1 MTSEGPP
8 TEAYVWVWLPRAVEP
23 VVAGR
28 LRVRDDIVTF
38 QYGGSYLRLDEAVPL
53 YLPELPKHSG
63 VQRPADGLRIAGCVA
78 DAGPD
83 AWGQRIILDRLGG
96 AKGLEER
103 YDDIG
108 PLGFLL
114 ESGSDRFGALDFRV
128 SPEHYVAGATQQ
140 APLEQLVEAATRF
153 EEGLPL
159 DPVLDQALLHGSSL
173 GGARPKALLQTD
185 DGPGRIAKF
194 ARRSD
199 PYPVVGAEG
208 AAMWLARQVGINVAE
223 AEVLRCDDTDVLL
236 VERFDRPGPGQRAM
250 TVSALT
256 LQGLDAATGGRYA
269 TYTNLA
275 HDIRKRFI
283 EPKATLHELFA
294 RIAFNICVGNTDDH
308 ARNHA
313 AFWDGRTEMLT
324 LTPAYDICPQSRAGG
339 ETQQAMAYDAAGT
352 ERRSR
357 LTTLVESSD
366 LYQLTTDEAREVASE
381 MVNAIE
387 RRWSEAAEF
396 ARLSTADGARLL
408 GTQILNP
415 SIHY

>member
-1 MTSEGPP
+1 MTSEGSPA
-8 TEAYVWVWLPRAVEP
+8 EAYVWVWLPRAVEP

-28 LRVRDDIVTF
+28 LRARDDIVTF
-38 QYGGSYLRLDEAVPL
+38 QYGSSYLRLDDAVPL
-53 YLPELPKHSG
+53 YLPELPKQTG
-63 VQRPADGLRIAGCVA
+63 VQRPADGLGIAGCVA

-83 AWGQRIILDRLGG
+83 SWGQRIIMERRGG
-96 AKGLEER
+96 ANRLEGR
-103 YDDIG
+103 YDAIG

-114 ESGSDRFGALDFRV
+114 ESGSDRFGALDFQV
-128 SPEHYVAGATQQ
+128 SPEHYVARATQQ
-140 APLEQLVEAATRF
+140 APLEKLLEAADRL
-153 EEGLPL
+153 EQGLPL
-159 DPVLDQALLHGSSL
+159 DPVLEQALFHGSSL

-185 DGPGRIAKF
+185 DELGRIAKF

-208 AAMWLARQVGINVAE
+208 AAMWLARQVGINVA
-223 AEVLRCDDTDVLL
+223 AVEVLRCGDSDVLL
-236 VERFDRPGPGQRAM
+236 VERFDRPGAGQRAM

-275 HDIRKRFI
+275 HDIRKRFT
-283 EPKATLHELFA
+283 EPKATLRELFA

-357 LTTLVESSD
+357 LSTLVESSD
-366 LYQLTTDEAREVASE
+366 LYQLTKDEAREVASE
-381 MVNAIE
+381 IVDTIE

-396 ARLSTADGARLL
+396 ARLSTADGARLM